1 MAELSGSWGAD
12 AALHQMVRHDP
23 EKASPMG
30 VAVRE
35 PFFSDDL
42 FQRCTERD

>member
-1 MAELSGSWGAD
+1 MYLKTMAELSGSWGAD

-30 VAVRE
+30 
-35 PFFSDDL
+35 L
-42 FQRCTERD
+42 Q